1 MPAPT
6 EIAPRADYPAQLLAV
21 AARALAQLVRAPSHS
36 RRAEAARKTGA
47 AFALAQRCR
56 RGPGHRAHAR
66 LRSDRDRVDAGARH
80 ARACGRSGSS
90 PISARTSMCSLVL
103 AAALVIVA
111 LVAAG
116 LHGTR
121 RAVLLGLGTRL
132 QFLFLSVAVAVF
144 AAEILKF
151 VIGRGRPFVGGKANP
166 FNFVPFQG
174 TEAYFSLPSAH
185 AVTAFALAFAVSALW
200 PRLRVFM
207 FTYAIVILLT
217 RLVLL
222 AHHPSDVMAGALVG
236 HRRRH
241 GGPLLV
247 CGSPA
252 RLCDPRRRH
261 HCAASRS
268 GRRPSQKGCPR
279 AIRPIKAA
287 ACRGR
292 RFLRW
297 RANSNHELRFV
308 DVPAFGF
315 HRRSRAQR
323 SRQHRAADRRD
334 QRGARWPLGL

>member
-6 EIAPRADYPAQLLAV
+6 EIAPRARYPAQLLAV
-21 AARALAQLVRAPSHS
+21 AGGALAQLVRAPSHS
-36 RRAEAARKTGA
+36 RRSEAARKLARHSLWLSVAGA
-47 AFALAQRCR
+47 ALVIALMLAFDLTEIELMPA
-56 RGPGHRAHAR
+56 RGTPG
-66 LRSDRDRVDAGARH
+66 LW
-80 ARACGRSGSS
+80 
-90 PISARTSMCSLVL
+90 PIRILTDFGKDEYVLVVL

-144 AAEILKF
+144 TAEILKLA
-151 VIGRGRPFVGGKANP
+151 IGRGRPFVGGKANP

-222 AHHPSDVMAGALVG
+222 AHHPSDVVAGALVG
-236 HRRRH
+236 IVSAMAVRYWFAARRL
-241 GGPLLV
+241 GF
-247 CGSPA
+247 
-252 RLCDPRRRH
+252 
-261 HCAASRS
+261 
-268 GRRPSQKGCPR
+268 
-279 AIRPIKAA
+279 AIRADGTIVPLPEAVG
-287 ACRGR
+287 GR
-292 RFLRW
+292 LKRV
-297 RANSNHELRFV
+297 A
-308 DVPAFGF
+308 
-315 HRRSRAQR
+315 
-323 SRQHRAADRRD
+323 
-334 QRGARWPLGL
+334 RGASAP